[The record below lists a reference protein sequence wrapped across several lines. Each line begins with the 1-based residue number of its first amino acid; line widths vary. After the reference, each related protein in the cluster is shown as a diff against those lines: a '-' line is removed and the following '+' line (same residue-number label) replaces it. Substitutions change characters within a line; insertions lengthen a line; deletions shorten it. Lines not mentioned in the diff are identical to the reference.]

1 MKELTKTRRAAAVV
15 CALGIIGML
24 VCGEILL
31 SPLPISASYLPAQPV
46 MTPKVDNIT
55 GAQLEI
61 DWEHSKVHAQH
72 SFKVHYAGAGAG
84 AGEETA
90 VAFHAPL
97 LALGHVH
104 LVVHVTASDESVF
117 EIRENPGSVPNSGT
131 AFTPLNRFRGSA
143 VTSGVI
149 DDETAASNS
158 VSTYNVAEAAAAGL
172 AGGTILH
179 HETIAIATAPPF
191 ASILNSSS
199 RGTGEIIC
207 APNSLYVII
216 LTQVGA
222 GVANHEITCTW
233 YETIHADFAN

>member
-1 MKELTKTRRAAAVV
+1 MKRSTETRFFLGLLTFT
-15 CALGIIGML
+15 ALLGALMF
-24 VCGEILL
+24 
-31 SPLPISASYLPAQPV
+31 SLPVDAIPIPAQPV

-61 DWEHSKVHAQH
+61 DWEHSKVHTGK

-143 VTSGVI
+143 VTSAVH
-149 DDETAASNS
+149 DDETAAINS

-199 RGTGEIIC
+199 RGMGEIIC

-222 GVANHEITCTW
+222 GVANHEITFTW